1 MGGRARAAVWEDVV
15 RTIGGRSGA
24 EPWPL
29 PSPITGGRVEALDG
43 IRGVAV
49 LLVMIGHGVVFGG
62 FSTRSGWDAVF
73 NAGAKTGWVG
83 VDLFFVLSG
92 FLITGILFDTRG
104 SEHYFRT
111 FYVRR
116 FLRIVPVYYAVL
128 LLYCLWGHALIDAAE
143 SPELSWNGLAW
154 AATYLSNYPT
164 GLHGWGVLP
173 HPVRHLWS
181 LAIEEQFYLLWPLL
195 VYRADAR
202 RLMTICL
209 VAVGVGWVTRVL
221 LLALSL
227 DIAGYVWTPARLGPL
242 AIGAYVAL
250 ALRDPSR
257 IRWLARWAWRI
268 GALALG
274 IIAIVMFWRRNIEY
288 TEPVTQLAVF
298 DPLAVLFAALVVSAV
313 NARPESITR
322 RLLSVSPLRFLGR
335 YSYAMYLIH
344 QPLILSLRHA
354 GFSAHALPS
363 VGGSNWPGALM
374 FVVVCCTLSVG
385 VSLVS
390 WHILEKHCLRL
401 KTRFAYSDSRGLRQA
416 VPARGGDASDRRYE
430 IADSS
435 PVTAP

>member
-1 MGGRARAAVWEDVV
+1 MAYVPQNVLPPGDKSPMGGGARAAVWEDVV

-195 VYRADAR
+195 VYRVDAR

-227 DIAGYVWTPARLGPL
+227 DIAGYVWTPARLVARRWRRMGSNRRAVAQGAVTGEESAISYRRSLASPPL
-242 AIGAYVAL
+242 AGT
-250 ALRDPSR
+250 
-257 IRWLARWAWRI
+257 AWRRPRESLY
-268 GALALG
+268 AKR
-274 IIAIVMFWRRNIEY
+274 VFNRRQCFSNMCQLTSETA
-288 TEPVTQLAVF
+288 TERVQQTTTNMRAPGQFEPPT
-298 DPLAVLFAALVVSAV
+298 D
-313 NARPESITR
+313 
-322 RLLSVSPLRFLGR
+322 GR
-335 YSYAMYLIH
+335 AC
-344 QPLILSLRHA
+344 A
-354 GFSAHALPS
+354 E
-363 VGGSNWPGALM
+363 N
-374 FVVVCCTLSVG
+374 
-385 VSLVS
+385 
-390 WHILEKHCLRL
+390 
-401 KTRFAYSDSRGLRQA
+401 
-416 VPARGGDASDRRYE
+416 PA
-430 IADSS
+430 
-435 PVTAP
+435 